1 MEELMSELIEELEDV
16 MDEDTL
22 LIEDDVML
30 LEDQLLQDQPVCG
43 LPALLKACM
52 QAARSLPQTPL
63 QASDGVSFLDMR
75 SMRGDI
81 LAFLM
86 ALRISFAF
94 RLLIEEEE
102 LEEAFFMTFITA
114 FVCFVGTS
122 FGWRAKAGAEAR
134 SSEAAA
140 ATEATF
146 VSIVKIGKK

>member
-1 MEELMSELIEELEDV
+1 MEELLMSELIEELEDV
-16 MDEDTL
+16 MDEEDV
-22 LIEDDVML
+22 IEDEEL
-30 LEDQLLQDQPVCG
+30 LDDQLLQDQPVCG

-63 QASDGVSFLDMR
+63 QASDGVTFMAFVR

-122 FGWRAKAGAEAR
+122 LGWRAKAGAEAR